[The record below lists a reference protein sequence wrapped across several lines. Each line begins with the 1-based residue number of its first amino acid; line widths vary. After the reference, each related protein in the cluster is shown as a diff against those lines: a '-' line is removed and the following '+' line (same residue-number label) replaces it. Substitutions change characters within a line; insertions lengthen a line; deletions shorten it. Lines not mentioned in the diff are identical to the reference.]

1 MYPDGVPLLSSYS
14 PRQKLVKYSL
24 LLLLQLCLSNV
35 YAQNDDLEAAKF
47 HYEKRNYKKAKSLI
61 DDALNSPNVAD
72 YADVWYYKGAIYEAL
87 LMEYRKKYGEIEEN
101 FFVETLTAY
110 QKTVATKDFGNVYAN
125 NSHKRIMLL
134 FSTCIHDGLNA
145 YQRKEYSMALTF
157 FEKALLVKPED
168 TTALNYAHSAAMANI
183 EIGKVNFYTKKLL
196 EKSYKNT
203 FFYENYCQWLST
215 QNEATWV
222 NFEIIKQ
229 IRVLFPTNKHFL
241 SYETD
246 FLLRFAKPEQALA
259 NIKDLLKAYPDYT
272 PLWLNAGIISEL
284 SGDFMTAETSY
295 KKVLELDSL
304 NVEGHYS
311 LGAYYY
317 NLGVKKFQQ
326 ARYDEAQDLAWEDKH
341 AIVQLFLLAIP
352 YLEKAHLAQPS
363 NQITQ
368 KALCMMYQFMQKE
381 TPFCKK

>member
-1 MYPDGVPLLSSYS
+1 MYPDGVPLFFNYS
-14 PRQKLVKYSL
+14 NRHKIFKYSL
-24 LLLLQLCLSNV
+24 LLFLKICLSTV
-35 YAQNDDLEAAKF
+35 YAQNDNLEAAKS
-47 HYEKRNYKKAKSLI
+47 HYEKRNYKKAKTLI
-61 DDALNSPNVAD
+61 DEALNTPTVAD

-87 LMEYRKKYGEIEEN
+87 LMEYRKKFGEIEEN
-101 FFVETLTAY
+101 FFTESLAAY
-110 QKTVATKDFGNVYAN
+110 QKTIATKDFGNIYAN
-125 NSHKRIMLL
+125 NSNKRIALL
-134 FSTCIHDGLNA
+134 FTTCIHDGLNA
-145 YQRKEYSMALTF
+145 YQRKEYDIALTF

-183 EIGKVNFYTKKLL
+183 DVKKVNFYTKKLL
-196 EKSYKNT
+196 EKSYKNM

-215 QNEATWV
+215 QNKATWID
-222 NFEIIKQ
+222 FDIISQ
-229 IRVLFPTNKHFL
+229 IRAFFPMNKHFL

-284 SGDFMTAETSY
+284 SGDFTTAETSY

-304 NVEGHYS
+304 NIEGHYS

-317 NLGVKKFQQ
+317 NLGIKKFQH
-326 ARYDEAQDLAWEDKH
+326 ANYDEAQELIWEDKY
-341 AIVQLFLLAIP
+341 AITQLFFLAIP
-352 YLEKAHLAQPS
+352 YLERAYAAQPS

-368 KALCMMYQFMQKE
+368 KALCTMYQFVKKD
-381 TPFCKK
+381 TPLCKN